1 MQAADGGRAVERLG
15 FFSDAVFAVVLVLL
29 SIHVA
34 IAPTYVP
41 SGALHD
47 SLGDAAPELLGFGI
61 SFAVIAALWI
71 DQHRLFGYL
80 RATDEGLLLGTAALL
95 LCVAFLPYPAG
106 VFTKHMVA
114 PVAALF
120 FAGSLMITAL
130 VSAALWWFATGSP
143 RLVGEQ
149 MDRETRLRLLQ
160 RPLFTAAIMIVSAPL
175 VLVGLSIGE
184 FELTLA
190 SLVWVVGLIAARI
203 WFIRSAPA

>member
-29 SIHVA
+29 AIHVA

-61 SFAVIAALWI
+61 SFAMIAVLWV
-71 DQHRLFGYL
+71 DHHRLFDYL
-80 RATDEGLLLGTAALL
+80 RSRNETLLWANVALL
-95 LCVAFLPYPAG
+95 LCIAFLPYPAG
-106 VFTKHMVA
+106 VFTKHTDA
-114 PVAALF
+114 PVAVLF

-130 VSAALWWFATGSP
+130 VSAALWWYATGSST
-143 RLVGEQ
+143 LTGEI
-149 MDRETRLRLLQ
+149 DRERRLRLVQ
-160 RPLFTAAIMIVSAPL
+160 RPLFTAAIMVVSAPFA
-175 VLVGLSIGE
+175 VVGLSVGE
-184 FELTLA
+184 FDLTLA
-190 SLVWVVGLIAARI
+190 SVVWIVGLIAARI